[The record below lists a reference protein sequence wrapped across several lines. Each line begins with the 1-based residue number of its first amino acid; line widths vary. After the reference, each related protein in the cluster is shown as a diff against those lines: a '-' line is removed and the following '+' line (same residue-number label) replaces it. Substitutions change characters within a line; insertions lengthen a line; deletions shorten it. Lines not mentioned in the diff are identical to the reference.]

1 MARKK
6 KDDSPD
12 SVIDTLGAI
21 QNLAEMP
28 ELIHRLAGAIDQLEK
43 QGCSRRLLVLMLH
56 DVSKVSKQGINK
68 VLDALPLLV
77 ERFTVPV
84 DSTAKDTK

>member
-1 MARKK
+1 MPPKTKK
-6 KDDSPD
+6 NDSPD

-21 QNLAEMP
+21 QNLAAMP
-28 ELIHRLAGAIDQLEK
+28 EMIKRLSGALDHLEK

-56 DVSKVSKQGINK
+56 DVSKVSKQNINK

-77 ERFTVPV
+77 ERFIEPV
-84 DSTAKDTK
+84 D